1 MTWKSNTGKFDFAF
15 LIFCTQQFTKN
26 LTHANIT
33 CQKISHRWIV
43 LFMCTDS
50 FVQKRSASNIHC
62 QAGEETKLI
71 STIFRNID
79 RNDLIFFGFCMVY
92 IKTIIHQS
100 VVKYWWILTEPQ
112 NGKGK
117 YPPLFTSWGEI
128 QLLIICFN
136 YVRKRRKM
144 L

>member
-1 MTWKSNTGKFDFAF
+1 MQFSINKSEMTWKSNTGKFDFAF

-50 FVQKRSASNIHC
+50 FVQMRSASNIHC

-71 STIFRNID
+71 STIFRYIN
-79 RNDLIFFGFCMVY
+79 RNELIFFGFCMVY

-100 VVKYWWILTEPQ
+100 VGEYWWILTEPQ
-112 NGKGK
+112 NGKENIHHCS
-117 YPPLFTSWGEI
+117 PPLRWNTI
-128 QLLIICFN
+128 VN
-136 YVRKRRKM
+136 Y
-144 L
+144 LF